1 MILYCKFIPTI
12 VISEPDDVT
21 VCEGVGAE
29 FTCVLDGSIR
39 VEDIQW
45 YRYIMDTG
53 ATEMVDSDLESIDI
67 SFSAIRNMNST
78 LTVTGTRKSHTG
90 YYWVGTPSFNV
101 CNASLTVLASMFV
114 NIIHYDYDYVYII
127 MYVHIC
133 IARIFILNFY

>member
-1 MILYCKFIPTI
+1 MILYCKFISTI

-53 ATEMVDSDLESIDI
+53 VTEMVDTDLNTS
-67 SFSAIRNMNST
+67 SRTARNTSST
-78 LTVTGTRKSHTG
+78 LTITDTRISHTG
-90 YYWVGTPSFNV
+90 YYWIGTPSFNV
-101 CNASLTVLASMFV
+101 CNVSLTVLTSMS
-114 NIIHYDYDYVYII
+114 IT
-127 MYVHIC
+127 
-133 IARIFILNFY
+133 